1 MVINFAHLDVQN
13 FILFAQIIMQTLNQ
27 TLSNDQTIQS
37 PNHSIIVASI
47 QTIT

>member
-27 TLSNDQTIQS
+27 TIQS